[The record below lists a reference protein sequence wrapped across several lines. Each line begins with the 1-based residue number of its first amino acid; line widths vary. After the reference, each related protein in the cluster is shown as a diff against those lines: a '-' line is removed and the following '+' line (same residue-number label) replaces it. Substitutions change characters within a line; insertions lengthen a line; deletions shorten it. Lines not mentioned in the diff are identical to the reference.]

1 MLFSDFMDREK
12 RKTGLFVIILLII
25 ILLVTA
31 TLSLL
36 LGRFDISVRECFG
49 IIFSKIL
56 PIEPFWTKVQNNM
69 LMMVRLPRVVI
80 AVLVGASLSVAGTS
94 YQCIF
99 RNPMSAPDI
108 LGASTGAAFGAA
120 LSILLQ
126 KSYMEITAW
135 AFISSMICVLLVLF
149 VSRLCK
155 GNQILNLILAG
166 IMVGSLFS
174 AGTSYIKLI
183 ADPNNTL
190 PAITFWMMGSLSG
203 ADTAKMSYIWIP
215 ILIGMVPI
223 FVLRWKI
230 NILTLDDDEAKTM
243 GINTR
248 LTRAIVIISATLLTA
263 ASVSVSGMIGWVG
276 LVMPHVARKLVGDDC
291 RILIPAAALIGGIFL
306 VLTDDICRTLY
317 TTEVPLGILTSL
329 IGAPFFIYLMIRAR
343 E

>member
-1 MLFSDFMDREK
+1 MDREK

-69 LMMVRLPRVVI
+69 LMMVRLPRIVI

-203 ADTAKMSYIWIP
+203 ADIAKMSYIWIP

-248 LTRAIVIISATLLTA
+248 LTRTIVIISATLLTA

-291 RILIPAAALIGGIFL
+291 RILIPAAALVGGIFL

>member
-1 MLFSDFMDREK
+1 MDREK

-248 LTRAIVIISATLLTA
+248 LTRTIVIISATLLTA

-291 RILIPAAALIGGIFL
+291 RILIPAAALVGGIFL
-306 VLTDDICRTLY
+306 VLIDDICRTLY

>member
-1 MLFSDFMDREK
+1 MDREK

-248 LTRAIVIISATLLTA
+248 LARTIVIISATLLTA

-291 RILIPAAALIGGIFL
+291 RILIPAATLVGGIFL

>member
-1 MLFSDFMDREK
+1 MDREK
-12 RKTGLFVIILLII
+12 RKTGLSVIILLII

-31 TLSLL
+31 TFSLL

-248 LTRAIVIISATLLTA
+248 LTRTIVIISATLLTA

-291 RILIPAAALIGGIFL
+291 RILIPAAALVGGIFL

>member
-1 MLFSDFMDREK
+1 MDREK

-25 ILLVTA
+25 ILFVTA

-248 LTRAIVIISATLLTA
+248 LTRTIVIISATLLTA

-291 RILIPAAALIGGIFL
+291 RILIPAAALVGGIFL

>member
-1 MLFSDFMDREK
+1 MDREK
-12 RKTGLFVIILLII
+12 RKTGLSVIILLII

-31 TLSLL
+31 TFSLL

-248 LTRAIVIISATLLTA
+248 LTRTIVIISATLLTA

-291 RILIPAAALIGGIFL
+291 RILIPAAALVGGIFL
-306 VLTDDICRTLY
+306 VLIDDICRTLY

>member
-1 MLFSDFMDREK
+1 MDREK

-149 VSRLCK
+149 VSSLCK

-248 LTRAIVIISATLLTA
+248 LTRTIVIISATLLTA

-291 RILIPAAALIGGIFL
+291 RILIPAAALVGGIFL

>member
-1 MLFSDFMDREK
+1 
-12 RKTGLFVIILLII
+12 
-25 ILLVTA
+25 
-31 TLSLL
+31 
-36 LGRFDISVRECFG
+36 
-49 IIFSKIL
+49 
-56 PIEPFWTKVQNNM
+56 
-69 LMMVRLPRVVI
+69 
-80 AVLVGASLSVAGTS
+80 
-94 YQCIF
+94 
-99 RNPMSAPDI
+99 MSAPDI

-248 LTRAIVIISATLLTA
+248 LTRTIVIISATLLTA

-291 RILIPAAALIGGIFL
+291 RILIPAAALVGGIFL

>member
-1 MLFSDFMDREK
+1 MDREK

-56 PIEPFWTKVQNNM
+56 PIEPFWTKVQTNM

-248 LTRAIVIISATLLTA
+248 LTRTIVIISATLLTA

-291 RILIPAAALIGGIFL
+291 RILIPAAALVGGIFL

>member
-1 MLFSDFMDREK
+1 MDREK
-12 RKTGLFVIILLII
+12 RKTGLSVIILLII

-31 TLSLL
+31 TFSLL

-69 LMMVRLPRVVI
+69 LMMVRLPRIVI

-248 LTRAIVIISATLLTA
+248 LTRTIVIISATLLTA

-291 RILIPAAALIGGIFL
+291 RILIPAAALVGGIFL

>member
-1 MLFSDFMDREK
+1 MDREK
-12 RKTGLFVIILLII
+12 RKTGLSVIILLII

-69 LMMVRLPRVVI
+69 LMMVRLPRIVI

-248 LTRAIVIISATLLTA
+248 LTRTIVIISATLLTA

-291 RILIPAAALIGGIFL
+291 RILIPAAALVGGIFL

>member
-1 MLFSDFMDREK
+1 MDREK
-12 RKTGLFVIILLII
+12 RKTGLSVIILLII

-31 TLSLL
+31 TFSLL

-243 GINTR
+243 GVNTR
-248 LTRAIVIISATLLTA
+248 LTRTIVIISATLLTA

-291 RILIPAAALIGGIFL
+291 RILIPAAALVGGIFL

-329 IGAPFFIYLMIRAR
+329 IGAPFFIYLMIKAR